1 MQKLEEWGYGDDI
14 YKLSMISKNKQ
25 LEIVEQL
32 EPMPGHRVKL
42 LELFSKIENV
52 IPKSNLIS
60 YSPHKRE
67 AHARQRDALASADS
81 TCG

>member
-25 LEIVEQL
+25 FEIVEQL

-60 YSPHKRE
+60 YIP
-67 AHARQRDALASADS
+67 AQ
-81 TCG
+81 T